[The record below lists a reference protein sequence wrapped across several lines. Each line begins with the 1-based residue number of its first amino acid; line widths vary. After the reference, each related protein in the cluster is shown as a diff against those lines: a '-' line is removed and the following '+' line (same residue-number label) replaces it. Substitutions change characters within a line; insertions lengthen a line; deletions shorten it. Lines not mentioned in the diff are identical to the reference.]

1 MAPDGSPAAVPA
13 VPAPPEYGTCPVC
26 GDAVPPGA
34 AICPIC
40 GASDPIR
47 ADQVAQLKGAKKH
60 RFKLLQYGRSL
71 VIVVVVVGLGFLMVQ
86 AALTPPPVADNPL
99 SQTSTLTVAPGHF
112 LEIAGTITGAD
123 YIEGNY
129 TVLDPPGALLTFEIF
144 NSTEFPI
151 FDVGGVATPM
161 QAPITSSDGRI
172 VYSALYTDTFYFVWV
187 NNYPADSGLNLTFYS
202 TTTYETNVQVA

>member
-1 MAPDGSPAAVPA
+1 MPPDAPPPAAPSG
-13 VPAPPEYGTCPVC
+13 PSSEYGTCHLC

-34 AICPIC
+34 STCPIC

-47 ADQVAQLKGAKKH
+47 ADQVSRLRGAKKH
-60 RFKLLQYGRSL
+60 RFQLLQYGRSL
-71 VIVVVVVGLGFLMVQ
+71 VIGVVVVGLGLLMVQ
-86 AALTPPPVADNPL
+86 AVLTPPPVADNPL
-99 SQTSTLTVAPGHF
+99 TQTSTLTVAPGHF
-112 LEIAGTITGAD
+112 LEIAGAITGAD

-129 TVLDPPGALLTFEIF
+129 TVLNPPGALLTFEIF

-151 FDVGGVATPM
+151 FDVGGIATPM
-161 QAPITSSDGRI
+161 QPPSTASDGRI
-172 VYSALYTDTFYFVWV
+172 VYSALYTDTFYFVWI